1 MKTNNLV
8 INLNSNTINSNPV
21 NESKV
26 FSNHRKTIDG
36 KSFAEKI
43 DPIAEKR
50 EEAKKKAM
58 KVVGDA
64 WTNEKKIDDDVKG
77 RKDRIKELQSLR
89 HEYSD
94 EINKIKASRD
104 ALRDELGVDKNS
116 QEEQDLKLLEK
127 EIDSKLPGSDVTLT
141 DEERKRA
148 FEIRKNGL
156 TEYQERSLEMKDWET
171 EYVKADYEA
180 KQEMKFQNQVINQT
194 EIDRLKS
201 HAMVDAGK
209 AKDAILDEANKEIM
223 GMLIDEAKD
232 HVDEKNEEEK
242 ETAKE
247 KAEEKEELEARL
259 EKAKENKKEK
269 EEFVEDIIEGSSEL
283 VSATKDMEQAQ
294 QEVKDMLSKMKL
306 IEDDIKGAAVDK
318 SM

>member
-8 INLNSNTINSNPV
+8 INLNSNTINSNSV

-232 HVDEKNEEEK
+232 HVDEKTEEEK

-259 EKAKENKKEK
+259 EKAKEAKKEK
-269 EEFVEDIIEGSSEL
+269 EEFVEDIIEGATEL
-283 VSATKDMEQAQ
+283 VVSTNDIEQAQ
-294 QEVKDMLSKMKL
+294 QEVKDMMSKMKL

>member
-1 MKTNNLV
+1 MGNDPQIVQQNRARGTSK
-8 INLNSNTINSNPV
+8 
-21 NESKV
+21 ESGQNIK
-26 FSNHRKTIDG
+26 G
-36 KSFAEKI
+36 ESFASKF
-43 DPIAEKR
+43 DPIAAKK

-64 WTNEKKIDDDVKG
+64 WANEIKIDDDVKG
-77 RKDRIKELQSLR
+77 RKERIKELQSLR
-89 HEYSD
+89 REYRD
-94 EINKIKASRD
+94 EIDKIESNRE

-116 QEEQDLKLLEK
+116 QEEKNLKLLEK
-127 EIDSKLPGSDVTLT
+127 EIDSRLPGSDVKLT
-141 DEERKRA
+141 DEEQKRA

-156 TEYQERSLEMKDWET
+156 TEYQERSLEMKAWET
-171 EYVKADYEA
+171 EYIKADYEA

-232 HVDEKNEEEK
+232 HVDEKAEAEK
-242 ETAKE
+242 ENAKE
-247 KAEEKEELEARL
+247 KAKEKEELEARL

-269 EEFVEDIIEGSSEL
+269 EEFVEDIIEGATEIAT
-283 VSATKDMEQAQ
+283 SAKDIEQAQ
-294 QEVKDMLSKMKL
+294 QEVKDMMSKMKL

>member
-1 MKTNNLV
+1 MNVNSLLTNSDARIAANKSV
-8 INLNSNTINSNPV
+8 GDARGNSA
-21 NESKV
+21 
-26 FSNHRKTIDG
+26 HRNTIDG
-36 KSFAEKI
+36 KSFAEKF

-64 WTNEKKIDDDVKG
+64 WANEIKIDDDVKG

-89 HEYSD
+89 REYRD
-94 EINKIKASRD
+94 EIEKIEASRGS
-104 ALRDELGVDKNS
+104 LREELGIDKNS
-116 QEEQDLKLLEK
+116 QEEKDLKLLEK
-127 EIDSKLPGSDVTLT
+127 EIDSKMPGSDVKLT
-141 DEERKRA
+141 DEEQERA

-156 TEYQERSLEMKDWET
+156 TEYQERSLEMKDWEV

-194 EIDRLKS
+194 EIDRLKT

-209 AKDAILDEANKEIM
+209 AKEAILDEANKEIM

-232 HVDEKNEEEK
+232 HVDEKTEEEK

-259 EKAKENKKEK
+259 EKAKEAKKEK
-269 EEFVEDIIEGSSEL
+269 EEFVEDIIEGATEL
-283 VSATKDMEQAQ
+283 VVSTKDIEQAQ
-294 QEVKDMLSKMKL
+294 QEVKDMMRKMKL
-306 IEDDIKGAAVDK
+306 IEDDIKGAAVDQ